1 MRFALVIALPK
12 HPNAPPKHP
21 DAPPKHPEVR
31 PEHPI
36 AHPKHLMGKMAIM
49 AMTLIIPSLM
59 TITRTI
65 ERPGKKLARRF

>member
-36 AHPKHLMGKMAIM
+36 AHPKHLVGKMAIM
-49 AMTLIIPSLM
+49 STLIIPSLT

-65 ERPGKKLARRF
+65 ERPGKS